1 MLSQYLPLFF
11 RAVDIFADLCD
22 DNHHEGQIK
31 REYIYDSESCFELL
45 KLMQC
50 KKYPK
55 IIPVFILVF
64 NKKSRTYHMLYSENL
79 QKSIYSV

>member
-31 REYIYDSESCFELL
+31 DVIPYLQVEL
-45 KLMQC
+45 
-50 KKYPK
+50 
-55 IIPVFILVF
+55 IDVI
-64 NKKSRTYHMLYSENL
+64 
-79 QKSIYSV
+79 